1 MWFQRAERAHL
12 LRLRYVIDG
21 VVLTQMVVKLRFR
34 NLRVPH
40 TMQKFINFL
49 VRFCIGLAF

>member
-21 VVLTQMVVKLRFR
+21 VVLTQMVIKLRFG